1 MAPNRRQVAEGP
13 VLPSAALSRPGVLGA
28 RLERPGV
35 LGGGWRDHGAL
46 PRDGAAARARRAL
59 SSASSGDGWSW
70 ALRTAV
76 VPWVIARVIV
86 TGTLVF
92 AHQLVNQA
100 HPSASVA
107 ARVHQGLLGWD
118 AGWYESIARHGY
130 AGAGHASLRFFPLVP
145 LLARGLASVPGIG
158 VGAAVV
164 VVANVSALAAVVLL
178 ADLAR
183 RETGDAAL
191 ARRAAWLVCLV
202 PPAFTQVMGYAEG
215 TFLALSVATMLAL
228 RARAWWWAGA
238 LGLAAAATRPVG
250 VLLVVPAAVEGLR
263 GWRATPARRR
273 VARGAALAGP
283 VTGFVGFLGWVG
295 WRYGDFLAPLRLQ
308 QQGAHRGA
316 VADPVRTLAHDAS
329 LLVHGRHL
337 GSALH
342 LPWVVLAVA
351 LLGVTV
357 LRWPAAYGAFA
368 AAVLA
373 VSLTASNLDGFERYA
388 LSAFPLVLAGAT
400 LTAGPRVERAVLA
413 LAAAGLAVYAMLAF
427 TNLYVP

>member
-1 MAPNRRQVAEGP
+1 M
-13 VLPSAALSRPGVLGA
+13 
-28 RLERPGV
+28 
-35 LGGGWRDHGAL
+35 
-46 PRDGAAARARRAL
+46 
-59 SSASSGDGWSW
+59 
-70 ALRTAV
+70 RTAI

-86 TGTLVF
+86 GGALVF
-92 AHQLVNQA
+92 ARELVTQG

-145 LLARGLASVPGIG
+145 LLARALSSVPGTG
-158 VGAAVV
+158 AGAAVGV
-164 VVANVSALAAVVLL
+164 VSNVSAFVAVVLL
-178 ADLAR
+178 AVLAR

-215 TFLALSVATMLAL
+215 TFLALAIGTMLAL

-250 VLLVVPAAVEGLR
+250 VLLVVPAAVEAFR
-263 GWRATPARRR
+263 GWRSTPARRR
-273 VARGAALAGP
+273 VARGAAVAGP
-283 VTGFVGFLGWVG
+283 AAGLVAFLGWVA

-308 QQGAHRGA
+308 QQGAHRGG

-329 LLVHGRHL
+329 FLVHGHHL

-342 LPWVVLAVA
+342 LPWVVLAVG
-351 LLGVTV
+351 LLVV
-357 LRWPAAYGAFA
+357 SLSRWPAAYGAFA

-400 LTAGPRVERAVLA
+400 VTAGRRVERSVLA
-413 LAAAGLAVYAMLAF
+413 LAAAGLALYAMLAF